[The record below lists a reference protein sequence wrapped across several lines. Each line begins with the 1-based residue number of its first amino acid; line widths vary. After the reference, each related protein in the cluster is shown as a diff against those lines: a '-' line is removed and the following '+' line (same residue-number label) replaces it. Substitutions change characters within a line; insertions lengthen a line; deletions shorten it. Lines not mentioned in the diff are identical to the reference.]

1 VKQTAVTLYGY
12 GLSLNAVGHLLGS
25 CAPSVMR
32 WMCSYVDHHYPKPEP
47 EPVAIIEVDERWHS
61 VQCKTNRVWIWKV
74 TIGKR
79 VG

>member
-1 VKQTAVTLYGY
+1 M

-32 WMCSYVDHHYPKPEP
+32 WVCSYVDHHCPKPEP